1 MDAFKTFTYT
11 TKITMLLLF
20 VVFAGGIGA
29 NADDSLNKFDD
40 PSEKSFEAGAVT
52 LVQNANREVVE
63 IRVED
68 CTLCNRIS
76 YLPRHD
82 LEVKVDGELVG
93 PSQYPDFNGWPG
105 AIVFNEK
112 NLMVLGVYYWSPDLR
127 EGE

>member
-1 MDAFKTFTYT
+1 MEVISYQGVWLKKGLAGDRFH
-11 TKITMLLLF
+11 TKWKR
-20 VVFAGGIGA
+20 A
-29 NADDSLNKFDD
+29 
-40 PSEKSFEAGAVT
+40 EKRFEAGAVT